1 MEDPKGPDP
10 DDMSLQEIEDMVRRE
25 NPGARDELQAR
36 AASHSA
42 EGDMPTSP
50 DGLKGFSEEDLFQWV
65 NQNPTEAVEGPNVV
79 IRFMRTRCTQELI
92 ARGWTVAG
100 LAARTGRTID
110 EIADLAA
117 RRWGKNGLEG
127 K

>member
-1 MEDPKGPDP
+1 MEDPKGPDS

-42 EGDMPTSP
+42 EGDMPPSP

-79 IRFMRTRCTQELI
+79 IRSMRTRCTQELI

-100 LAARTGRTID
+100 LAARTGRTTD